1 MPPTRPPRATPGQGL
16 RLIAFRGV
24 PVYASPVT
32 LVFAVLVGSLYS
44 RLDASRLPDL
54 AQRQVWL
61 LAGATAVAFLVSLI
75 LHEMGHALVAQRLG
89 FDVLS
94 ITVFGFAGVT
104 HFRPEPQ
111 TPRAQGLIAAAGP
124 GVNLLLGA
132 VGWALYQVV
141 DPQSAVGTLV
151 FDLFTINLALGVFN
165 LAPGLPLDGGQVLL
179 AGVWRVTHDQ
189 LRATRAAAYAGLLV
203 AIALVVVASQLNGG
217 VSGSIWLFATAGII
231 AAGAWQTLQRA
242 KVRGRLPGLT
252 AGGLARR
259 ALPVEAT
266 LPLAE
271 ALRRAAESGSGAVV
285 VIDGRGAPTA
295 LMNGAAA
302 DAVPPERRPWTSIS
316 DVSRTLTPALVLDA
330 QLSGEVLMAA
340 LEHAPASEYLV
351 VEQGRPVGVL
361 AAVDLAARLAQ
372 PVRGSR

>member
-54 AQRQVWL
+54 TQRQVWL

-124 GVNLLLGA
+124 GVNLLLG
-132 VGWALYQVV
+132 
-141 DPQSAVGTLV
+141 AVGTLV